1 MLSCEYLVI
10 GAGQTGLTI
19 CQALVKIGK
28 TVILVDQ
35 NQLGG
40 SFLFTKEFPKFLL
53 REEATKFA
61 HSLEH
66 FKNSTETF
74 PILLKHRESIHVL
87 ISQAI
92 QQKTQEIQS
101 FFQGFSNFR
110 FLQGTAEFTSKSLVE
125 VNSESEKNI
134 INFKQCVLAVGKD
147 QLVKPDIAGIETI
160 DFLYQENCFL
170 FKLVPKRIAFTELTL
185 ETLEVASIYA
195 DLGVKVDILDKHKN
209 VQEAL
214 PDLDQSVVNFFL
226 KKLIAQ
232 EVELRFNFDTKE
244 FKYNRKKELILK
256 DKEGKKLTFPQVY
269 LSIPTNFSG
278 KNLGLNKIGI
288 KTDKRGIVTNTLGKT
303 AHAHIYALGDC
314 SNQTCQETKEFMIQ
328 EYIKNQTD
336 KQHLMQVL
344 APKKVGLASQYYFLD
359 SRFPICSIGLSQ
371 HIATQKYG
379 NSVKTLVIRDSYT
392 DSFVKVVYRDIT
404 GQVLGASSAGRLC
417 PSTKDL
423 LIEAIQNQWRYQ
435 DLVFKL
441 QVYTRL
447 N

>member
-19 CQALVKIGK
+19 CQPLVKTGK

-74 PILLKHRESIHVL
+74 PILLKHRKSIHSL

-92 QQKTQEIQS
+92 QQKTQEIKS

-110 FLQGTAEFTSKSLVE
+110 FLRGVAEFTSKSLVE

-134 INFKQCVLAVGKD
+134 VNFKQCVLAVGKD

-170 FKLVPKRIAFTELTL
+170 FQLVPKRIAFTELTL
-185 ETLEVASIYA
+185 ETLEVAAIYA

-214 PDLDQSVVNFFL
+214 PNLDQSVINFFL
-226 KKLIAQ
+226 KKLVTQA
-232 EVELRFNFDTKE
+232 VDLTFNFDTKE
-244 FKYNRKKELILK
+244 FKYNRKKELVLK

-269 LSIPTNFSG
+269 LSIPTAFSG
-278 KNLGLNKIGI
+278 KSLGLNKIDI
-288 KTDKRGIVTNTLGKT
+288 KADKHGIVTDPLGKT
-303 AHAHIYALGDC
+303 VHAHIYALGDC
-314 SNQTCQETKEFMIQ
+314 SNQTTPETKAFMIQ

-336 KQHLMQVL
+336 RQHLMQILV
-344 APKKVGLASQYYFLD
+344 PKKVGLAGQYYFLD

-379 NSVKTLVIRDSYT
+379 NSVKTLIIRDNYT

-404 GQVLGASSAGRLC
+404 GQILGASSAGRLC
-417 PSTKDL
+417 PYTKDL

-441 QVYTRL
+441 EVYTRL
-447 N
+447 S